1 MVVSNADARWWAFE
15 GDGQACLV
23 EAWHH
28 SQDLRILSDPEGVT
42 LSRYGS

>member
-1 MVVSNADARWWAFE
+1 MVVPNADVRWWAFE

-23 EAWHH
+23 KAWHH
-28 SQDLRILSDPEGVT
+28 SRDLRILPDREVVT